1 MPHIDAQELAGRYAA
16 VWNERDPELRR
27 KAVHALWSP
36 DGAHALLPP
45 QELRET
51 AVRLGFPTAALEA
64 RGHDELEA
72 RVARAHEEF
81 VASGEY
87 TFRATAAHAQQLND
101 VVTFRWESVLTQSG
115 EVTGGGLE
123 FVVVAEDGRIVRDY
137 QFVGV

>member
-36 DGAHALLPP
+36 DGVHALLPP
-45 QELRET
+45 QELRES
-51 AVRLGFPTAALEA
+51 AVRLGFPTAALEP
-64 RGHDELEA
+64 RGH
-72 RVARAHEEF
+72 
-81 VASGEY
+81 
-87 TFRATAAHAQQLND
+87 RATAAHAQQLND